1 MLFPEL
7 SEFSTETNNTQNG
20 IDFLFID
27 GQHKIK
33 SNGELEECSQT
44 EALGQLIAKTVTTAQ
59 NTYEVYTKGE
69 STVFGTNIEDHLGIK
84 NRSYWLSELQREIT
98 EQLLSNSFI
107 NNVSNYNATF
117 NGSEVYISFTVA
129 TTDGLAI
136 EYNNRI

>member
-69 STVFGTNIEDHLGIK
+69 STVFGTNIEDHLGLKIGV
-84 NRSYWLSELQREIT
+84 T
-98 EQLLSNSFI
+98 
-107 NNVSNYNATF
+107 
-117 NGSEVYISFTVA
+117 G
-129 TTDGLAI
+129 
-136 EYNNRI
+136 

>member
-1 MLFPEL
+1 M
-7 SEFSTETNNTQNG
+7 
-20 IDFLFID
+20 
-27 GQHKIK
+27 
-33 SNGELEECSQT
+33 
-44 EALGQLIAKTVTTAQ
+44 GQLIAKTVTTAQ

-117 NGSEVYISFTVA
+117 NGREVYISFTVA

>member
-44 EALGQLIAKTVTTAQ
+44 EALGRWIAKTVTTAQ

-107 NNVSNYNATF
+107 NNVSNYNAMF
-117 NGSEVYISFTVA
+117 NGREVYISFTVA

>member
-117 NGSEVYISFTVA
+117 NGREVYISFTVV